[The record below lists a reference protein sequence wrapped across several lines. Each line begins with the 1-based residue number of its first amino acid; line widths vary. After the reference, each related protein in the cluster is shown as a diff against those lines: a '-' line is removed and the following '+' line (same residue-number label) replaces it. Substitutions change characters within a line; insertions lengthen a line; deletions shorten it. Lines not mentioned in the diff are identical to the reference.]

1 VCVLDLARRNA
12 EACQIASPRANRPA
26 RRSASRLA
34 QSKRERGRQT
44 TAILVTSP
52 ATFRRP
58 RRCAAVPRVQ
68 AHRQRPSDPTLWRST
83 PGCCVRDRRAT
94 ALVTCERRCRR
105 ASVRAV
111 AGGAQPRSST
121 PDLRGR
127 AGPRGTRANG
137 NIHAAS
143 SGSPVVPHV
152 RRSSLTRPSDGQDA
166 GSMREAFGGGIS
178 L

>member
-1 VCVLDLARRNA
+1 MFSRARSP
-12 EACQIASPRANRPA
+12 EGCQRANPRAHRPA

-34 QSKRERGRQT
+34 QGKRERGRQT

-83 PGCCVRDRRAT
+83 PGCCVRDRKAT
-94 ALVTCERRCRR
+94 ALGDAERRCRR
-105 ASVRAV
+105 ASVQCV
-111 AGGAQPRSST
+111 ATPAQPRSAT

-143 SGSPVVPHV
+143 SGSPALPHV
-152 RRSSLTRPSDGQDA
+152 RRSSLTRPSIGQDGWSMGEAERA
-166 GSMREAFGGGIS
+166 GTSFRF
-178 L
+178 